1 MLYTV
6 EIDFLSPE
14 HEPEWN
20 AWYHG
25 NLPLLL
31 AVPGFDTAQRFERAG
46 RSGYRFLAA
55 YTLTTLDAF
64 EREEYRAIG
73 GGGTASA
80 KWKEWISRRR
90 NVQSGLDWMP
100 EVTESGRVLLTE
112 RDPAEIDL
120 PDVIF
125 IELETVALAK
135 DPPHRHIAVTS
146 AEAVERSAIA
156 AVEGVAV
163 YRPMAAQHSR
173 GGQASRP

>member
-20 AWYHG
+20 KWYHG

-31 AVPGFDTAQRFERAG
+31 TVPGFDTAQRFESTG
-46 RSGYRFLAA
+46 KSGYRFLAA
-55 YTLTTLDAF
+55 YTLTSLDAF
-64 EREEYRAIG
+64 ESEEYRGIG

-90 NVQSGLDWMP
+90 NAQTGFDWMP
-100 EVTESGRVLLTE
+100 EVTENGRVLLTE
-112 RDPAEIDL
+112 RDPAGLDL

-125 IELETVALAK
+125 IPLETVTLAK
-135 DPPHRHIAVTS
+135 DPSRRHIAVAS
-146 AEAVERSAIA
+146 AEAVERLAIDSM
-156 AVEGVAV
+156 EGVAV